1 MTIINR
7 ALHKAYKRRSDHEP
21 AVAVDERAAA
31 TGGWA
36 QILREPARPDP
47 QPDGATAAGQT
58 PAFQVADD
66 AALAP
71 HAPPRER
78 KIEGPVVAPA
88 GSVVRVDSPHPA
100 AKGPILV
107 ETAPATRSMLAADA
121 ARTQSPGIW
130 AWPPIVQKLLSCA
143 AAGEINRLAGRLKQM
158 AAERGLGCVAL
169 SGTGRLAGRTSLCLT
184 LAKALTD
191 TCGARVVVVDAD
203 FTHPDV
209 ARTLSI
215 RPRSGLWD
223 VACENHTAPSPLATL
238 VPGKLSLV
246 PLVARV
252 SPEAIDRRK
261 IAAMQTYLRRMRR
274 GYDLV
279 LIDAGPWESLIPPL
293 VFENL
298 TVDAFICVSRHNDAE
313 EPLDDASYRQPGVEW
328 LGTIETFCPAM
339 RELQIA

>member
-1 MTIINR
+1 
-7 ALHKAYKRRSDHEP
+7 
-21 AVAVDERAAA
+21 
-31 TGGWA
+31 
-36 QILREPARPDP
+36 
-47 QPDGATAAGQT
+47 
-58 PAFQVADD
+58 
-66 AALAP
+66 
-71 HAPPRER
+71 
-78 KIEGPVVAPA
+78 
-88 GSVVRVDSPHPA
+88 
-100 AKGPILV
+100 
-107 ETAPATRSMLAADA
+107 
-121 ARTQSPGIW
+121 
-130 AWPPIVQKLLSCA
+130 
-143 AAGEINRLAGRLKQM
+143 
-158 AAERGLGCVAL
+158 
-169 SGTGRLAGRTSLCLT
+169 
-184 LAKALTD
+184 
-191 TCGARVVVVDAD
+191 
-203 FTHPDV
+203 
-209 ARTLSI
+209 
-215 RPRSGLWD
+215 